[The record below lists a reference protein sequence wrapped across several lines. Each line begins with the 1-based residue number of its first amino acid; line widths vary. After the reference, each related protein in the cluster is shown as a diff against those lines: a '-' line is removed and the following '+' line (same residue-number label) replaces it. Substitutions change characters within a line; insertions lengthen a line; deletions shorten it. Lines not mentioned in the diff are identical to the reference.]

1 MENKMKSKKI
11 TLSNQIRDILG
22 IKKNNLTYFTQ
33 EEVFKISNAIMKN
46 DFHQKTAFGFVVP
59 KWKDQKT
66 VQTHPLSSNLKAIVS
81 ALKEASRLSLVDV
94 IKGIDEGIL
103 SQTKSISID
112 NNVVTIKLKQFFQVL
127 YSFTLFLQRL

>member
-1 MENKMKSKKI
+1 MKSKKI

-46 DFHQKTAFGFVVP
+46 DFHYKTAFGFVVP
-59 KWKDQKT
+59 NWKDQKT
-66 VQTHPLSSNLKAIVS
+66 VQTHPSSSNLKAIVS

-112 NNVVTIKLKQFFQVL
+112 NNVVTIKLK
-127 YSFTLFLQRL
+127 